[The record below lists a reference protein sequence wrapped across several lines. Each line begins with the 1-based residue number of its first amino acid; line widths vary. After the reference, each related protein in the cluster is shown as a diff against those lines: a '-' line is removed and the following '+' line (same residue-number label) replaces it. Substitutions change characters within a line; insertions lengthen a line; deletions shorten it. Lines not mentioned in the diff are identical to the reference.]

1 SYSAG
6 TDILVEDGPP
16 ATMLFVI
23 RSGSVELR
31 HQDEVVDRLE
41 PGESFGHPS
50 LLTGMAAAFTVR
62 AHEDT
67 TCYLIGRE
75 AALEILGRPA
85 GAMFVARTMRERL
98 VRTGHTVH
106 GVPEVRTVR
115 IGSLAGKAPVFCQPE
130 QSVRE
135 AAMLMTKHNVSAILI
150 ATASEL
156 GIVTDADFRQ
166 KVVAGGL
173 TPEVGVTAVMSHPVL
188 TVPSDRY
195 AVDAALD
202 MLYAGVQHLAVTDA
216 HGSVTALVSAGD
228 LMGLA
233 HWSPFALRAAIL
245 DATNEADLDTATK

>member
-1 SYSAG
+1 MGRLVQEIADFLTAFPPFDELRREDLLRIAESATVQSYSAG

-50 LLTGMAAAFTVR
+50 LLTSMAAACTAR

-115 IGSLAGKAPVFCQPE
+115 IGSLAGKAPVFCQP
-130 QSVRE
+130 
-135 AAMLMTKHNVSAILI
+135 
-150 ATASEL
+150 
-156 GIVTDADFRQ
+156 
-166 KVVAGGL
+166 
-173 TPEVGVTAVMSHPVL
+173 
-188 TVPSDRY
+188 
-195 AVDAALD
+195 
-202 MLYAGVQHLAVTDA
+202 
-216 HGSVTALVSAGD
+216 
-228 LMGLA
+228 
-233 HWSPFALRAAIL
+233 
-245 DATNEADLDTATK
+245 